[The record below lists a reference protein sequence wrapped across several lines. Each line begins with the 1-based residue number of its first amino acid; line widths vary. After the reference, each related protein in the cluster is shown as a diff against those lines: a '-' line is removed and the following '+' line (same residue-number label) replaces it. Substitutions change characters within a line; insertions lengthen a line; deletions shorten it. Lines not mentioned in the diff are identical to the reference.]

1 MPDLLGVPS
10 AAPPGRFE
18 FRELLTTESLSF
30 CQGGSAVAEEESPD
44 STASAA
50 NAAGAAEP
58 PPARACFASCG
69 LGAGGGGDG
78 TW

>member
-10 AAPPGRFE
+10 AATPGRFE
-18 FRELLTTESLSF
+18 FRELLTAESLSF

-44 STASAA
+44 STAST
-50 NAAGAAEP
+50 AAGAAEP
-58 PPARACFASCG
+58 PPAGACFASCG
-69 LGAGGGGDG
+69 FGAGGGGDG